1 MQFMSAAVWIFIS
14 YQLTPNKFKS
24 EQLREQEQSRL
35 NRMFADKALDLI
47 LTMKGYYIKAAQ
59 TLCGAGQFPQEF
71 DDAFAV
77 LLDQCPKEP
86 FDVVKGIIES
96 ELRCKLDQVF
106 QDFQKEAVAAASIGQ
121 VHFATLHDGTQVAV
135 KIQYPE
141 VERFFK
147 MDVDTVSFAMQLV
160 GMGKKVKEVFKT
172 MQDQFAQEFDYTKEA
187 SIMREMAENI
197 MPQWGA
203 KVVIP
208 LPIDASHP
216 SCPRSRTNTLC
227 TRKVLTMERL
237 VGTPIRQHIL
247 PLLEMFAKMHGTT
260 ADELKKQM
268 NQKDPTKIDMDN
280 EAVKAAMNMGA
291 VSEKQTFLLITAVKV
306 RNIAAKL
313 VGGCM
318 GTCCHSP
325 APQWTKKKMAVP
337 LNGPRLAKL
346 LFDVHGHEIFQ
357 NGLFNSDPHAGNV
370 LMMQDGRLGLIDYGA
385 VMRLP
390 EDLRTNIA
398 RLMVA
403 IADEDDDSVPS
414 AFWACGFKSKRSN
427 PKLALLL
434 AHVFFNRG
442 PYPPDMNRLAPKVGM
457 PKDVDLLTLDQY
469 IRGGKLDDI
478 EEFPGHLVMLQRC
491 SMVLSGIGMELGAG
505 RLSSAGM
512 FKPQAVKW
520 LEKRGEPLRGPMPLE
535 SLDSFVSL

>member
-1 MQFMSAAVWIFIS
+1 VHFATSALWILIS
-14 YQLTPNKFKS
+14 YQLTPNPFKS
-24 EQLREQEQSRL
+24 ARFREQEQSRL
-35 NRMFADKALDLI
+35 NRRFADRALDLI

-86 FDVVKGIIES
+86 FEVVKGIIES
-96 ELRCKLDQVF
+96 ELRCKMSQVF
-106 QDFQKEAVAAASIGQ
+106 RDFQKEAVAAASIGQ
-121 VHFATLHDGTQVAV
+121 VHFATLHDGTPVAV
-135 KIQYPE
+135 KVQYPD

-147 MDVDTVSFAMQLV
+147 MDVDTVSFAMQLA

-172 MQDQFAQEFDYTKEA
+172 MQEQFAQEFDYTKEA
-187 SIMREMAENI
+187 SIMREMAENV
-197 MPQWGA
+197 MPHYGS
-203 KVVIP
+203 KVAIP

-216 SCPRSRTNTLC
+216 SCLKSRTKTMC

-260 ADELKKQM
+260 AEELKKQM
-268 NQKDPTKIDMDN
+268 NQKDPSKIDTEN
-280 EAVKAAMNMGA
+280 KAVKAAMNMGA
-291 VSEKQTFLLITAVKV
+291 VSEKQTFLLIAAVKV
-306 RNIAAKL
+306 RNVAAKL
-313 VGGCM
+313 VGGCV
-318 GTCCHSP
+318 GACCHAP

-346 LFDVHGHEIFQ
+346 LFDIHGHEIFQ

-370 LMMQDGRLGLIDYGA
+370 LMLQDGRLGLIDYGA
-385 VMRLP
+385 VMRLS
-390 EDLRTNIA
+390 EDLRTSIA
-398 RLMVA
+398 KLMVA
-403 IADEDDDSVPS
+403 IADEDDDAVPA
-414 AFWACGFKSKRSN
+414 AFWACGFKSKRSS

-442 PYPPDMNRLAPKVGM
+442 PHPTDMNRLAPKVGM
-457 PKDVDLLTLDQY
+457 PKDADILTLDQY
-469 IRGGKLDDI
+469 LRGGKLDDI

-491 SMVLSGIGMELGAG
+491 SMVLSGIGMEMGAG

-512 FKPQAVKW
+512 LKEQAVKW
-520 LEKRGEPLRGPMPLE
+520 LQRRGEHVPADARHRLAH
-535 SLDSFVSL
+535 